1 MEQYLINEEALRIS
15 QWFCLLQSGAISQV
29 EYDAIKHK
37 VLSGMGIEI
46 EVQGAG
52 GEVKDEKELK
62 PSETLPPPR
71 QNQGGVPVKKM
82 KKIFKTCAICGNT
95 FEAGSG
101 RAVYCPECKGM
112 KRKVE
117 ESDTASDSD
126 EEAASDPKP
135 LQIETVPEVTRTP
148 VTGKFVACRRKDC
161 FYRSDN
167 ATHGTCDYILKTGKP
182 RGCSVEHC
190 DKYRKKES
198 KRNEK
203 S

>member
-1 MEQYLINEEALRIS
+1 
-15 QWFCLLQSGAISQV
+15 
-29 EYDAIKHK
+29 
-37 VLSGMGIEI
+37 
-46 EVQGAG
+46 
-52 GEVKDEKELK
+52 
-62 PSETLPPPR
+62 
-71 QNQGGVPVKKM
+71 M
-82 KKIFKTCAICGNT
+82 KKILKTCAVCGNT

-101 RAVYCPECKGM
+101 RAVYCPECKGA
-112 KRKVE
+112 KRKAE
-117 ESDTASDSD
+117 DP
-126 EEAASDPKP
+126 EAAADPKP
-135 LQIETVPEVTRTP
+135 LQVETVPEVTRTP
-148 VTGKFVACRRKDC
+148 VTGKFVACRRRDC